1 MPFTPHMLIP
11 DSFQLGPSHVLT
23 PTINRVDTPG
33 AGTDALGYAVP
44 DSGPVPEVIGLDR
57 EALRAVGFTGKVGQ
71 ALALPHENA
80 PVLIAVGIGAAGA
93 LTAATLRDA
102 AAALA
107 RAAKNERHLATDL
120 VAAAMEAAALD
131 AQVAA
136 SVVVEGVL
144 LARYRYDELK
154 TKAETVPLETLELL
168 GIGRTENEP
177 VASGASRGL
186 TLARA
191 GMLARDL
198 ASAPPAY
205 LTATNFADFAL
216 DVGAQTGL
224 EVTVFDK
231 AQLIEL
237 GCGGL
242 LGVNAGSVEEPRM
255 IQLRYR
261 PVGPATGNLAL
272 VGKGITY
279 DAGGLALKPNN
290 AMHAAMKMDMSG
302 AGAVFAAMTALAEL
316 GCTNT
321 VTGYLMCTDNLPSG
335 SAIALGD
342 VLRIH
347 GGTTVEVKNPD
358 AEGRLVMADAIV
370 LAKEAGVDA
379 IVDIAT
385 LTGAAMSALGTMMAP
400 VFGNDQ
406 SIVDQV
412 LAASAVTDEA
422 LWQFPLE
429 RRYRDQLNS
438 DIADIS
444 NLGGPYGGSITA
456 ALFLAHF
463 VGETPWA
470 HLDICGPMMS
480 GKDSSW
486 RSKGPTGFGA
496 RLLAEFAVAFRP

>member
-1 MPFTPHMLIP
+1 MLIP
-11 DSFQLGPSHVLT
+11 ADFELGPSRAVA
-23 PTINRVDTPG
+23 PGIGSVDAPG
-33 AGTDALGYAVP
+33 PQIEAMGYAVA
-44 DSGPVPEVIGLDR
+44 DSGPVPEAIGLERDLLK
-57 EALRAVGFTGKVGQ
+57 AAGFGGKIGQ
-71 ALALPHENA
+71 TLVLPQA
-80 PVLIAVGIGAAGA
+80 GGPMTIAIGIGAADA

-102 AAALA
+102 AAAFA
-107 RAAKNERHLATDL
+107 RAAKDERHLATDL
-120 VAAAMEAAALD
+120 VAVAVGVGLPAE
-131 AQVAA
+131 VAA
-136 SVVVEGVL
+136 SVVVEGAV

-154 TKAETVPLETLELL
+154 TKPETTPLETLELL
-168 GIGRTENEP
+168 GGGDGGEAGAA
-177 VASGASRGL
+177 VASGIARGL
-186 TLARA
+186 ALARA

-216 DVGAQTGL
+216 EVGAQAGL
-224 EVTVFDK
+224 DVTVFDK

-261 PVGPATGNLAL
+261 PAGESTGRLAL

-342 VLRIH
+342 VLRIY

-370 LAKEAGVDA
+370 LAKEEGVDA

-406 SIVDQV
+406 SIVDQM
-412 LAASAVTDEA
+412 LAASAATDET

-444 NLGGPYGGSITA
+444 NLGGPYGGAITA

-463 VGETPWA
+463 VGEMPWT

-480 GKDSSW
+480 DRDSSW

-496 RLLAEFAVAFRP
+496 RLLAEFAVAFTPAAPE

>member
-11 DSFQLGPSHVLT
+11 DDFQFGPSRVST
-23 PTINRVDTPG
+23 PVVSVVEAPG
-33 AGTDALGYAVP
+33 RTADAVGYAVT
-44 DSGPVPEVIGLDR
+44 DSGPVPDALGVSREVLKVAR
-57 EALRAVGFTGKVGQ
+57 FTGTVGQ
-71 ALALPHENA
+71 ALVLPQADGPELVA
-80 PVLIAVGIGAAGA
+80 IGIGSPAA

-102 AAALA
+102 AAAFV
-107 RAAKNERHLATDL
+107 RAVSGERHLATDL
-120 VAAAMEAAALD
+120 VAAAVAGAALD
-131 AQVAA
+131 GQSAA
-136 SVVVEGVL
+136 SVVVEGTVL
-144 LARYRYDELK
+144 GRYRYDELK
-154 TKAETVPLETLELL
+154 TKPKTTPLEVLELIGGGDVAA
-168 GIGRTENEP
+168 GI
-177 VASGASRGL
+177 SRGM

-216 DVGAQTGL
+216 DVGAQVGL
-224 EVTVFDK
+224 DVTVFDK

-255 IQLRYR
+255 IQVRYR
-261 PVGPATGNLAL
+261 PAGESTGHLAL

-279 DAGGLALKPNN
+279 DAGGLALKPGN

-302 AGAVFAAMTALAEL
+302 AAAVFAAMTTLAEL

-342 VLRIH
+342 VLRIR

-358 AEGRLVMADAIV
+358 AEGRLVMSDAIV
-370 LAKEAGVDA
+370 LANEEGVDA

-385 LTGAAMSALGTMMAP
+385 LTGAAMAALGTMMAP

-406 SIVDQV
+406 TIVDQV
-412 LAASAVTDEA
+412 LAASALADETV
-422 LWQFPLE
+422 WQFPLE
-429 RRYRDQLNS
+429 RRYRDQLDS
-438 DIADIS
+438 DVADLS
-444 NLGGPYGGSITA
+444 NLGGPYAGAITA

-480 GKDSSW
+480 NKDSSW

-496 RLLAEFAVAFRP
+496 RLLAEFAVAFTPAATAE